1 MALIITIE
9 VLACLIGK
17 TAPYNPLQLPPPP
30 AWLQATSPLLELTT
44 MPSASLPPR
53 GRPEH
58 PQQSVKQQWLAILS
72 VAVGAFALV
81 TSEFLPVGVLNDVA
95 SDLGISAGHA
105 GLMVTLP
112 GIMAALAAPLLSI
125 GIGTMDRRY
134 LLVGLTLV
142 MIIAN
147 SVVAFASDF
156 NLLLVGRVLLG
167 ISIGGFWATA
177 IALSG
182 RLAPKGVGVAQ
193 ATSIIMVGVTLATVL
208 GVPVGTWL
216 SGLLGWR
223 MTFLVTALVGVPV
236 LLAQIFLLPRLT
248 PEKAIRVSD
257 LPALFINPQSRVGL
271 IAVLLIGLAHF
282 AAYTYVAPFF
292 KHSAGFDG
300 PTIGS
305 LLLLYGVAGVMGN
318 LFAGFAANR
327 SVRHTLLLVAL
338 MIGTSTALFPYFAT
352 GMTGAAMLIALWG
365 FAFGAFPACAS
376 IWMFVVAPKDV
387 ERGMPLFVALFQV
400 IIALGS
406 FFGGQIVDQ
415 LGSSVLLSLATALV
429 GCGFV
434 TVLVLGRNVSNNLVA
449 QPA

>member
-1 MALIITIE
+1 
-9 VLACLIGK
+9 
-17 TAPYNPLQLPPPP
+17 
-30 AWLQATSPLLELTT
+30 
-44 MPSASLPPR
+44 MPSPNPSPHSP
-53 GRPEH
+53 PEH
-58 PQQSVKQQWLAILS
+58 SQQSVRQQWLAILS

-95 SDLGISAGHA
+95 ADLGISAGQA

-112 GIMAALAAPLLSI
+112 GIMAALAAPLLSV
-125 GIGTMDRRY
+125 GIGALDRSY
-134 LLVGLTLV
+134 LLIALTLI
-142 MIIAN
+142 MIVAN
-147 SVVAFASDF
+147 AVVAYATDF
-156 NLLLVGRVLLG
+156 GLLLFGRVLLG

-216 SGLLGWR
+216 SGLMGWR

-236 LLAQIFLLPRLT
+236 LLAQVLLLPRLN
-248 PEKAIRVSD
+248 PEKAIRISD
-257 LPALFINPQSRVGL
+257 LPALFVNPQARVGL

-292 KHSAGFDG
+292 KHNAGFDG
-300 PTIGS
+300 PMIGS
-305 LLLLYGVAGVMGN
+305 LLLLYGVAGVLGN
-318 LFAGFAANR
+318 VFAGFAANQ
-327 SVRHTLLLVAL
+327 SVRYTLMLVAL
-338 MIGTSTALFPYFAT
+338 MIGVGTALFPYFAT
-352 GMTGAAMLIALWG
+352 SLTGAAMLIALWG

-387 ERGMPLFVALFQV
+387 ERGMPLFVAMFQV

-406 FFGGQIVDQ
+406 FFGGRIVDQ
-415 LGSSVLLSLATALV
+415 MGSAVLFSLATALV

-434 TVLVLGRNVSNNLVA
+434 TVLVLGRSVSNRLAA
-449 QPA
+449 QPS

>member
-1 MALIITIE
+1 MITIE
-9 VLACLIGK
+9 TPASLVAKADSYNHLRFIPAFLACLRR
-17 TAPYNPLQLPPPP
+17 Q
-30 AWLQATSPLLELTT
+30 SPLESNT
-44 MPSASLPPR
+44 MPSASQAPSGL
-53 GRPEH
+53 PEH
-58 PQQSVKQQWLAILS
+58 NQQSVKQQWLAILS

-112 GIMAALAAPLLSI
+112 GIMAALAAPLLSV
-125 GIGTMDRRY
+125 GIGAMDRRY
-134 LLVGLTLV
+134 LLIGLTLI

-147 SVVAFASDF
+147 TVVAYASDF
-156 NLLLVGRVLLG
+156 NLLLFGRVLLG

-177 IALSG
+177 IALSS

-216 SGLLGWR
+216 SGLMGWR
-223 MTFLVTALVGVPV
+223 MTFLVTALVGIPV
-236 LLAQIFLLPRLT
+236 LVAQIFLLPRLN
-248 PEKAIRVSD
+248 PDKAIRISD
-257 LPALFINPQSRVGL
+257 LPALFINPQARVGL

-300 PTIGS
+300 PTISS
-305 LLLLYGVAGVMGN
+305 LLLLYGVAGVAGN
-318 LFAGFAANR
+318 IFAGFAANR
-327 SVRHTLLLVAL
+327 SVRHTLLLVAA
-338 MIGTSTALFPYFAT
+338 MIGASTLLFPYFAT

-365 FAFGAFPACAS
+365 FAFGAFPACSS

-387 ERGMPLFVALFQV
+387 ERGMPMFVGLFQV

-406 FFGGQIVDQ
+406 FFGGQIVDR
-415 LGSSVLLSLATALV
+415 LGTSVLMSLATALV

-434 TVLVLGRNVSNNLVA
+434 TVLVLGRNVSNRLVA
-449 QPA
+449 QAG

>member
-1 MALIITIE
+1 
-9 VLACLIGK
+9 
-17 TAPYNPLQLPPPP
+17 
-30 AWLQATSPLLELTT
+30 
-44 MPSASLPPR
+44 MPSPNPSPHSP
-53 GRPEH
+53 PEH
-58 PQQSVKQQWLAILS
+58 SQQSVRQQWLAILS

-95 SDLGISAGHA
+95 SDLGISAGQA

-112 GIMAALAAPLLSI
+112 GIMAALAAPLLSV
-125 GIGTMDRRY
+125 GIGALDRRY
-134 LLVGLTLV
+134 LLIALTLI
-142 MIIAN
+142 MIVAN
-147 SVVAFASDF
+147 AVVAYATDF
-156 NLLLVGRVLLG
+156 GLLLFGRVLLG

-216 SGLLGWR
+216 SGLMGWR

-236 LLAQIFLLPRLT
+236 LLAQVLLLPRLN
-248 PEKAIRVSD
+248 PEKAIRISD
-257 LPALFINPQSRVGL
+257 LPALFINPQARVGL

-292 KHSAGFDG
+292 KHNAGFDG
-300 PTIGS
+300 PMIGS
-305 LLLLYGVAGVMGN
+305 LLLLYGVAGVLGN
-318 LFAGFAANR
+318 VFAGFAANQ
-327 SVRHTLLLVAL
+327 SVRYTLMLVAL
-338 MIGTSTALFPYFAT
+338 LIGVGTALFPYFAT
-352 GMTGAAMLIALWG
+352 SLTGAAMLIALWG

-387 ERGMPLFVALFQV
+387 ERGMPLFVAMFQV

-406 FFGGQIVDQ
+406 FFGGRIVDQ
-415 LGSSVLLSLATALV
+415 MGSAVLFSLATALV

-434 TVLVLGRNVSNNLVA
+434 TVLVLGRSVSNRLAA
-449 QPA
+449 QPS

>member
-1 MALIITIE
+1 
-9 VLACLIGK
+9 
-17 TAPYNPLQLPPPP
+17 
-30 AWLQATSPLLELTT
+30 
-44 MPSASLPPR
+44 MPSPHQAAPGLSEPNS
-53 GRPEH
+53 
-58 PQQSVKQQWLAILS
+58 QSVKQQWLAILS

-95 SDLGISAGHA
+95 SDLGISAGQA

-112 GIMAALAAPLLSI
+112 GIMAALAAPLLSV
-125 GIGTMDRRY
+125 GIGAMDRRY
-134 LLVGLTLV
+134 LLTGLTLI

-147 SVVAFASDF
+147 CIVSFANDF
-156 NLLLVGRVLLG
+156 NVLLFGRVLLG
-167 ISIGGFWATA
+167 VSIGGFWATA

-182 RLAPKGVGVAQ
+182 RLAPRGVGVAK
-193 ATSIIMVGVTLATVL
+193 ATSIIMMGVTLATVL

-216 SGLLGWR
+216 SGLMGWR

-236 LLAQIFLLPRLT
+236 LLAQIFLLPPLHPDR
-248 PEKAIRVSD
+248 AIRVSD
-257 LPALFINPQSRVGL
+257 LPALFTNPQARVGL

-292 KHSAGFDG
+292 KQSAGFDG

-305 LLLLYGVAGVMGN
+305 LLLLYGMAGVLGN
-318 LFAGFAANR
+318 VFAGFAANR
-327 SVRHTLLLVAL
+327 NVRYTLLLVAL
-338 MIGTSTALFPYFAT
+338 MIGTSTALFPHFAT
-352 GMTGAAMLIALWG
+352 GLVGAAMLIALWG
-365 FAFGAFPACAS
+365 FAFGAFPACSS

-429 GCGFV
+429 GAGFA
-434 TVLVLGRNVSNNLVA
+434 TVLVLGRKVNNNAVA
-449 QPA
+449 QPC

>member
-1 MALIITIE
+1 
-9 VLACLIGK
+9 
-17 TAPYNPLQLPPPP
+17 
-30 AWLQATSPLLELTT
+30 
-44 MPSASLPPR
+44 MPSASQAPR
-53 GRPEH
+53 GLPEH
-58 PQQSVKQQWLAILS
+58 NQQSVKQQWLAILS

-95 SDLGISAGHA
+95 ADLSISAGHA

-112 GIMAALAAPLLSI
+112 GIMAALAAPLLSVII
-125 GIGTMDRRY
+125 GAMDRRY
-134 LLVGLTLV
+134 LLIGLTLI

-147 SVVAFASDF
+147 MVVAFATSTP
-156 NLLLVGRVLLG
+156 LG
-167 ISIGGFWATA
+167 ARRPLRA
-177 IALSG
+177 MA
-182 RLAPKGVGVAQ
+182 VAQ
-193 ATSIIMVGVTLATVL
+193 KPPMLIPSNTRPNSRRLKSLAKATTMLAMIMISVRPIIMMGVTLATVL

-216 SGLLGWR
+216 SGLMGWR
-223 MTFLVTALVGVPV
+223 MTFLVTALLGLPV
-236 LLAQIFLLPRLT
+236 LLAQVLLLPILK
-248 PEKAIRVSD
+248 PEKPILVSD
-257 LPALFINPQSRVGL
+257 LPALFINPRARVGL

-292 KHSAGFDG
+292 KNSSGFDG

-305 LLLLYGVAGVMGN
+305 LLLMFGVAGVAGN
-318 LFAGFAANR
+318 IFAGLAANR
-327 SVRHTLLLVAL
+327 SVRYTLLLVAL

-352 GMTGAAMLIALWG
+352 GLTGAAMLIALWG

-406 FFGGQIVDQ
+406 FFGGRIVDQ
-415 LGSSVLLSLATALV
+415 MGSAVLLSLATALV
-429 GCGFV
+429 GVGFV
-434 TVLVLGRNVSNNLVA
+434 TVLVLGRNVSNSLAA

>member
-1 MALIITIE
+1 MHS
-9 VLACLIGK
+9 VS
-17 TAPYNPLQLPPPP
+17 P
-30 AWLQATSPLLELTT
+30 TSHQV
-44 MPSASLPPR
+44 
-53 GRPEH
+53 PEH
-58 PQQSVKQQWLAILS
+58 NQQSVKQQWLAILS

-95 SDLGISAGHA
+95 SDLGITAGQA

-112 GIMAALAAPLLSI
+112 GIMAALAAPLLSV
-125 GIGTMDRRY
+125 GIGAMDRRY
-134 LLVGLTLV
+134 LLIGLTLI

-147 SVVAFASDF
+147 AVVAYASDF
-156 NLLLVGRVLLG
+156 SLLLFGRVLLG

-177 IALSG
+177 IALSS

-216 SGLLGWR
+216 SGLMGWR

-236 LLAQIFLLPRLT
+236 LLAQVFLLPRLA
-248 PEKAIRVSD
+248 PDKAIRISD
-257 LPALFINPQSRVGL
+257 LPALFINPQARVGL

-292 KHSAGFDG
+292 KQSAGFDG

-305 LLLLYGVAGVMGN
+305 LLLLYGVAGVLGN
-318 LFAGFAANR
+318 IFAGFAANR
-327 SVRHTLLLVAL
+327 SVRHTLMLVAIML
-338 MIGTSTALFPYFAT
+338 GVSSALFPHFAT
-352 GMTGAAMLIALWG
+352 GMSGAALLIGLWG

-387 ERGMPLFVALFQV
+387 APPERVVRFTAVPAIARLPLVATETSAPVTVAVQFTADYIKAFDEETAKAKDSAAL
-400 IIALGS
+400 IAAMKKRYPALGEE
-406 FFGGQIVDQ
+406 
-415 LGSSVLLSLATALV
+415 SSLELSAK
-429 GCGFV
+429 
-434 TVLVLGRNVSNNLVA
+434 VA
-449 QPA
+449 KGEMQW